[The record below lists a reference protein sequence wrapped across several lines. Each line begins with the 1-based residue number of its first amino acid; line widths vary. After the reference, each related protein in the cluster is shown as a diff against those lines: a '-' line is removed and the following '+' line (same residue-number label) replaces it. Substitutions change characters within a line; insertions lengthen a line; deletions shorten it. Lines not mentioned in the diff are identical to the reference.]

1 MRTTSSKL
9 SAAVLVFILT
19 FGLIAAPASAMPRDG
34 GPRRDDPIVRVI
46 KQLLKHFGISTLA
59 DELGQPKP

>member
-9 SAAVLVFILT
+9 SAAILVFVLSS
-19 FGLIAAPASAMPRDG
+19 GLVAAPASALQREG

-59 DELGQPKP
+59 DELTQPKP